1 MICPNCKKNIP
12 DTAKFCVHCGCQ
24 LQDNT
29 NEQANRNDAKHAGK
43 KTGVYVGVAVAVIA
57 VAVVGTG
64 VVLHM
69 KNVSEKP
76 QDTQKTTRQ
85 QSETEQPVKSL
96 VTTEGDSKTEVNI
109 TNVQNNVEVNNIS
122 QTIDNKNKEKSKA
135 ASSASGQ
142 DTENGQKKNE
152 VKALSSDET
161 EESEDSSISSNVCMN
176 AVFAYADMLT
186 ELKED
191 DQTNWHFETVYID
204 DDLIPELI
212 LIGGFDRSADTKIF
226 RYDSDADEV
235 VEVATVGTFGE
246 FNYVSEENLILS
258 SEAGMG
264 ELDCIYYTMEKDS
277 LQQLL
282 EAVYYEYDPETGE
295 DGEKYYINDEAVK
308 KSTYEK
314 VVSKYD
320 SRDGWECLTYDDIN
334 ELNEENIEEMV
345 NNFKDDTEYGQT

>member
-12 DTAKFCVHCGCQ
+12 DNAKFCVHCGCQ
-24 LQDNT
+24 LQDTT
-29 NEQANRNDAKHAGK
+29 NGQANGKSAKHAGK

-57 VAVVGTG
+57 VAAAGTG

-76 QDTQKTTRQ
+76 QETQEATRQ

-96 VTTEGDSKTEVNI
+96 VTAGGDLKTEVNI

-122 QTIDNKNKEKSKA
+122 QTTNNKNEENSKD
-135 ASSASGQ
+135 ASSAAGQ

-161 EESEDSSISSNVCMN
+161 DKSEDRSVNIMD
-176 AVFAYADMLT
+176 AIYAYADLLT
-186 ELKED
+186 DLKND

-212 LIGGFDRSADTKIF
+212 LIGGFDRSADTKIY
-226 RYDSDADEV
+226 RYDRNAEEAA
-235 VEVATVGTFGE
+235 EVATVGTFGE
-246 FNYVSEENLILS
+246 FNYVPEENLILS

-264 ELDCIYYTMEKDS
+264 ELDSVYYTMEKDS

-282 EAVYYEYDPETGE
+282 EAVYYEYDAETGE
-295 DGEKYYINDEAVK
+295 DGEEYYINDESVK

-314 VVSKYD
+314 AVSKYD

-345 NNFKDDTEYGQT
+345 GNFKDDTE